1 VRGETDPAR
10 AGARREEIMSALI
23 HAVAVRS
30 EADAACAGARRE
42 EVVQVLPSNTVE
54 ELEANVERTVAWLKQ
69 AAALRC

>member
-1 VRGETDPAR
+1 VKRGADPAR
-10 AGARREEIMSALI
+10 
-23 HAVAVRS
+23 
-30 EADAACAGARRE
+30 AGARRE

>member
-1 VRGETDPAR
+1 MKRGADPAR
-10 AGARREEIMSALI
+10 
-23 HAVAVRS
+23 
-30 EADAACAGARRE
+30 AGARRE